1 MTFLQLLFAVLLL
14 LGNAFFVGAEF
25 ALVSVRRSQVEPLAA
40 THRRARTVIAGLENL
55 SMMLAAA
62 QFGITVCSLALG
74 AVLMGI
80 TFWSARRG
88 YDDRASGT
96 RDTVD
101 DRDA

>member
-1 MTFLQLLFAVLLL
+1 MGRGLIYLSLGLILAIASFAAWTMWFSIDTPMP
-14 LGNAFFVGAEF
+14 AFGWGA
-25 ALVSVRRSQVEPLAA
+25 L
-40 THRRARTVIAGLENL
+40 IAGIV
-55 SMMLAAA
+55 
-62 QFGITVCSLALG
+62 FSLALG